1 MTTISNFRSVEDGT
15 FLMLHPNWVAL
26 LVLFQLANCFSW
38 NFTEPSENWT
48 IEELMNWC
56 LLKSQTATDEKLAA
70 LLEAMDQKFQQGKT
84 DVLNFQENA
93 LAKTESSN
101 NSNSNNN
108 NTSNTSNKVKYI
120 HVTISTGPHA
130 SDEPKVLAPTEKVPC
145 WVGRSGSK
153 RFRDKGLSLRKDL
166 EVSTTHG
173 KFELVRGKPF
183 FTDTG
188 SSNGTSID
196 GAEIVPNQAYE
207 LKEGM
212 KLMFGSTLCTISL
225 EMV

>member
-1 MTTISNFRSVEDGT
+1 
-15 FLMLHPNWVAL
+15 
-26 LVLFQLANCFSW
+26 
-38 NFTEPSENWT
+38 
-48 IEELMNWC
+48 MNWC

-101 NSNSNNN
+101 NSNNNN